1 MVNNLCCVGAGDEF
15 PGRGAHKGPLP
26 WREQSQQEVFQ
37 CRSSSARS
45 IAPADSPR
53 VARADSPRV
62 VLADSRVAPVG
73 VPHSASSEA
82 DRFTRTG
89 PSAALRSPTRRA
101 ALVCFLRHSRLRV
114 GHPTHPESNSQ
125 LPTSFRQKLT
135 GDWQNASSRRSGARN
150 TVHQAIPN
158 KPSERTNPANG
169 PRMPLSGAT
178 HGATVQSVP
187 ITNRQQP
194 DAARSR

>member
-1 MVNNLCCVGAGDEF
+1 MAGATTTGGIPDATAAATSQSPRRTAPGS
-15 PGRGAHKGPLP
+15 PGRTAPG
-26 WREQSQQEVFQ
+26 
-37 CRSSSARS
+37 SSSRTAGS
-45 IAPADSPR
+45 PA
-53 VARADSPRV
+53 
-62 VLADSRVAPVG
+62 
-73 VPHSASSEA
+73 SASPI
-82 DRFTRTG
+82 G
-89 PSAALRSPTRRA
+89 LLRKLIGSPEPVRARPCDPPTRRA

-158 KPSERTNPANG
+158 KPSERTNTANG
-169 PRMPLSGAT
+169 PRMPLSSAT
-178 HGATVQSVP
+178 RGATVQSVP